1 MIQTVLKIGEQI
13 SPSRIENYKKK
24 RAIILS
30 KIPFYKSLPE
40 DSMPILLIFFFVCA
54 HQSPDAEGIF
64 GSGNTWFHL
73 RLWHFGIEPIFFNIR
88 VITAIKSLN

>member
-40 DSMPILLIFFFVCA
+40 DSMPILLIFFLYVHIN
-54 HQSPDAEGIF
+54 HQMQKASLDQGKH
-64 GSGNTWFHL
+64 GST
-73 RLWHFGIEPIFFNIR
+73 
-88 VITAIKSLN
+88 